1 MNYKILPLMGCVV
14 ALFIA
19 LVPVDVFAAG
29 ASVYLS
35 PSGPSITTGNNVT
48 IQVRVNGGTN
58 SMDSVQ
64 ADLNF
69 DSAKLQYASNSGG
82 VFTTPVKAVVSG
94 SKFSYIGALLGSSV
108 TSDQLMF
115 SVTFKTL
122 TPGTATL
129 SISGVSVAY
138 AGGAFSPV
146 NTSGGSVVISDPVV
160 ETPAPTPTPPPTPAP
175 TPTPTPTPTPKPT
188 PVPAPAEPVL
198 EVDKEAPKLS
208 AEPDVVFDRNT
219 ITISFNTNE
228 KSTIDGSCT
237 SGGESISIKNS
248 DLKTEHI
255 IKIGADKLL
264 TAGTVYKVE
273 ITVADSTG
281 NTAKIFSQDVRTK
294 GIDYVVKIT
303 DSLGNVL
310 SNHDVQLF
318 SDPISATTDENGYVT
333 FNDVTPGTHTLV
345 FDIDGLTLRQSVNV
359 GQDEVMAQTSG
370 GEASNTAK
378 DALIVKLP
386 IRFISAD
393 LGDANAGDNSLLS
406 SMLSGALCAV
416 IVWVMMLDTVRRKF
430 VGFVKI
436 VIDKSHHIFK
446 KK

>member
-1 MNYKILPLMGCVV
+1 
-14 ALFIA
+14 
-19 LVPVDVFAAG
+19 
-29 ASVYLS
+29 
-35 PSGPSITTGNNVT
+35 
-48 IQVRVNGGTN
+48 
-58 SMDSVQ
+58 
-64 ADLNF
+64 
-69 DSAKLQYASNSGG
+69 
-82 VFTTPVKAVVSG
+82 
-94 SKFSYIGALLGSSV
+94 
-108 TSDQLMF
+108 
-115 SVTFKTL
+115 
-122 TPGTATL
+122 
-129 SISGVSVAY
+129 
-138 AGGAFSPV
+138 
-146 NTSGGSVVISDPVV
+146 
-160 ETPAPTPTPPPTPAP
+160 
-175 TPTPTPTPTPKPT
+175 
-188 PVPAPAEPVL
+188 
-198 EVDKEAPKLS
+198 
-208 AEPDVVFDRNT
+208 
-219 ITISFNTNE
+219 
-228 KSTIDGSCT
+228 
-237 SGGESISIKNS
+237 
-248 DLKTEHI
+248 
-255 IKIGADKLL
+255 
-264 TAGTVYKVE
+264 
-273 ITVADSTG
+273 
-281 NTAKIFSQDVRTK
+281 
-294 GIDYVVKIT
+294 
-303 DSLGNVL
+303 LGNVL